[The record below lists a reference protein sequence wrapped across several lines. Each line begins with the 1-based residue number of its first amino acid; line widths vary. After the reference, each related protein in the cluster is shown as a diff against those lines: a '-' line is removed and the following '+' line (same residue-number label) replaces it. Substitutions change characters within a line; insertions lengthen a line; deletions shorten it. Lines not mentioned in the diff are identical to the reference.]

1 MKSMPMLFSSL
12 SEFRQLQNTL
22 YSLMQS
28 GSRSNSVYNM
38 LLHDYIKY
46 HAVLVLAGGFF
57 ALLLIVLGV
66 HFWRRF
72 KRTRKAEAYNWT
84 FEKKVY
90 FCFGLVSTIVALLML
105 LIVAVNLST
114 VLNHQEGFAQVIQ
127 DLGTPQAGTH
137 KAAHYQAV
145 HTWVQSG
152 SAHMPPVLQNEVRDR
167 LSWQRPKAIVCSILF
182 VVFSILTIRLWR
194 KLINSRASESKW
206 RLKEKALIIMGVIAV
221 PVTLLLMIMAL
232 ANTQASFAPI
242 TLTLLSS

>member
-1 MKSMPMLFSSL
+1 VDSDN
-12 SEFRQLQNTL
+12 LQNTL

-28 GSRSNSVYNM
+28 GSRSNSVYNT

-46 HAVLVLAGGFF
+46 HAVLVIEGGIF

-66 HFWRRF
+66 YFWRRF
-72 KRTRKAEAYNWT
+72 KRTRKAETCNWT
-84 FEKKVY
+84 FEKKAY
-90 FCFGLVSTIVALLML
+90 FCFGPVSTIVALFML

-114 VLNHQEGFAQVIQ
+114 VLNPQEGFAQVIQ
-127 DLGTPQAGTH
+127 DLGTPQAGTQ

-145 HTWVQSG
+145 NTWVQSG

-167 LSWQRPKAIVCSILF
+167 LSWQRPKAIVCSILL
-182 VVFSILTIRLWR
+182 VVFAIFTTRLWR
-194 KLINSRASESKW
+194 KLINSRASESRW

-242 TLTLLSS
+242 TLTLLFS